1 MEAAMGKLGIDGDG
15 PRDVPDGRQPLPG
28 EDGKPFLEW
37 QGFLLSDASR
47 EVRGHALRLRQA
59 ASAERWAPELV
70 TADAELAKARAVMQR
85 LVASRLGKLEPSIP
99 IGWFGDDAP
108 PGPDTFGYRARAG
121 KLIAIGAGL
130 LGFAGG
136 SNESQVRA
144 LLGTAFGFD
153 ALHVSVGDFLGGDP
167 LFPDPPTPPPGGFQG
182 IKDLPDGHCVLGI
195 GAALGKFAAAASQRP
210 RPWAQG
216 TVTSVAPRR
225 ACPGDVISILG
236 SGFGAS
242 QPVGVEVRMT
252 AKSGGCVAADVVSWS
267 DTEIQVR
274 VPRDAGHGCVGLIEN
289 PAGSGEIVSAASD
302 LAGEIETCL
311 GLAGFR
317 AGRAI
322 RDVGSRAA
330 TACPSCGDPA
340 TAFEV
345 GAPVIDVFAADNA
358 LVGSVAPGGTV
369 TLSWSVIGADSVSI
383 DPRPAGSLPAIPG
396 PLAPD
401 RGTAQAGPLPLQDG
415 ERGTYVLTAANGCGT
430 VTRALDIVCRGK
442 RALVLS
448 GGGTKGAFEVGAA
461 RCLYD
466 VAGLRPDIIS
476 GASVGAL
483 NAAKLAEGPA
493 ALSQLEALWLG
504 LTNKDDFY
512 LEPGWFKTLDPLV
525 QALLSSGS
533 SNVGGQ
539 IAAAV
544 MSIAMNKMWGAL
556 AEAFGV
562 PGTVYMICTSLYP
575 VVTTVI
581 DVARLVSAAVQALN
595 ANALFINVPLVNLIT
610 ANINP
615 AKISA
620 SGITL
625 RVAMVSLETA
635 ATEVVTEHGS
645 LVSTGH
651 TLPLQSVLLASA
663 SIPGAF
669 PPVAISGTSRGTE
682 HFVDGGTR
690 DNVPIR
696 EAVTAGADRVDAIML
711 SPGQLSFQ
719 SGFGQAKLIDIAP
732 RAMEILLDEM
742 QLDDIAPFRG
752 FGVPMTVA
760 APTFLVH
767 DTLTVDPG
775 LIAVNMDYGYM
786 RAYDDLIGP
795 VADRTASRA
804 STDDIILTRLEA
816 WTQEHYANGER
827 LRPRPPGSPLVLVP
841 DPTALQDVRD
851 LKMDVR
857 TKTKARIARFG
868 SDSVPQAT
876 APWWQAFERHP
887 WPPLIPD
894 PWQALNSQAGML
906 GAASMPP
913 P

>member
-1 MEAAMGKLGIDGDG
+1 MGIAGIGGDG

-28 EDGKPFLEW
+28 EADKPFLEW
-37 QGFLLSDASR
+37 QGFLLSDASG
-47 EVRGHALRLRQA
+47 EVRGHALRLRQT

-70 TADAELAKARAVMQR
+70 TADAELSKARAVMLR
-85 LVASRLGKLEPSIP
+85 LVASRLAKLEPSIP
-99 IGWFGDDAP
+99 VGWFGEDAP

-121 KLIAIGAGL
+121 KLIAIGASL

-136 SNESQVRA
+136 NNESQVRA
-144 LLGTAFGFD
+144 LLGAAFGFD

-167 LFPDPPTPPPGGFQG
+167 LFPDPPAPPPGGFQG

-195 GAALGKFAAAASQRP
+195 GAALGKFAAAATQRP
-210 RPWAQG
+210 RQWAQG
-216 TVTSVAPRR
+216 TITSVAPRR

-267 DTEIQVR
+267 DTQIQVR
-274 VPRDAGHGCVGLIEN
+274 VPPDTGHGCVGLIEN

-311 GLAGFR
+311 GLAGFG

-322 RDVGSRAA
+322 RDIGASTA

-340 TAFEV
+340 TAFEA
-345 GAPVIDVFAADNA
+345 GPPVIDVFAADNA

-396 PLAPD
+396 PLASD

-415 ERGTYVLTAANGCGT
+415 DRGTYVLTAANGCGA
-430 VTRALDIVCRGK
+430 VTRELDIVCRGK
-442 RALVLS
+442 RALALS

-504 LTNKDDFY
+504 LTTKDDFY
-512 LEPGWFKTLDPLV
+512 LEPGWFTTLDSLV
-525 QALLSSGS
+525 QSLLSSGS
-533 SNVGGQ
+533 SNIGGQ
-539 IAAAV
+539 IAAGV
-544 MSIAMNKMWGAL
+544 MSFAADKIWGAL
-556 AEAFGV
+556 ADAFGV
-562 PGTVYMICTSLYP
+562 PGYIYTICTDLYP
-575 VVTTVI
+575 VVTGII
-581 DVARLVSAAVQALN
+581 DAVRLISAATQALN

-610 ANINP
+610 VNIDP

-620 SGITL
+620 SGIRL

-651 TLPLQSVLLASA
+651 VLPLQSVLLASA

-696 EAVTAGADRVDAIML
+696 EAVMAGADRVDAVML
-711 SPGQLSFQ
+711 SPRQLSFKT
-719 SGFGQAKLIDIAP
+719 GFGQAKLIDIAP

-752 FGVPMTVA
+752 FGIPVTVA

-775 LIAVNMDYGYM
+775 LIAINMDYGYM

-795 VADRTASRA
+795 AADQTASRA

-816 WTQEHYANGER
+816 WTEEHFANGVR
-827 LRPRPPGSPLVLVP
+827 LGPRPPGSPLVLVP
-841 DPTALQDVRD
+841 SPTSLQNVRD
-851 LKMDVR
+851 MKMDVR
-857 TKTKARIARFG
+857 TKTKDRITRFG
-868 SDSVPQAT
+868 IDSVPKVT

-887 WPPLIPD
+887 WQPVMSD

-906 GAASMPP
+906 GAAPMPP

>member
-1 MEAAMGKLGIDGDG
+1 
-15 PRDVPDGRQPLPG
+15 VPDGRQPLPG

-47 EVRGHALRLRQA
+47 EVRGHALRVRQT

-70 TADAELAKARAVMQR
+70 TADAELAKARAVMLR
-85 LVASRLGKLEPSIP
+85 LVASRLGKAEPSIP
-99 IGWFGDDAP
+99 VGWFGEDAP
-108 PGPDTFGYRARAG
+108 PGPDTYGYRARAAQ
-121 KLIAIGAGL
+121 LIAIGAGL
-130 LGFAGG
+130 LGFAGWG
-136 SNESQVRA
+136 NESQVRA
-144 LLGTAFGFD
+144 LLGLAFGFD
-153 ALHVSVGDFLGGDP
+153 ALHVSFGDFLGGDP

-195 GAALGKFAAAASQRP
+195 GAALGKFAAVASQRP

-216 TVTSVAPRR
+216 AIMSVAPRR

-242 QPVGVEVRMT
+242 QPAGVEVRMT
-252 AKSGGCVAADVVSWS
+252 AKGGGCVAADVVSWS
-267 DTEIQVR
+267 DTQIQVR
-274 VPRDAGHGCVGLIEN
+274 VPPDAGHGCVGLIEN
-289 PAGSGEIVSAASD
+289 PAGFGEIFSVASD

-311 GLAGFR
+311 GLAGFG

-322 RDVGSRAA
+322 REIGGSVA
-330 TACPSCGDPA
+330 TVCPSCGDPA
-340 TAFEV
+340 TAFEA
-345 GAPVIDVFAADNA
+345 GPPVIDVFAADNA

-369 TLSWSVIGADSVSI
+369 MLSWSVIGADSVSI
-383 DPRPAGSLPAIPG
+383 DPQPAGSLPAIPG

-415 ERGTYVLTAANGCGT
+415 DRGTYVLTAANGCGT
-430 VTRALDIVCRGK
+430 VTRELDIVCRGK
-442 RALVLS
+442 RALALS

-504 LTNKDDFY
+504 LTTKDDFY
-512 LEPGWFKTLDPLV
+512 LEPGWFQTLDPLV
-525 QALLSSGS
+525 RALLSSGA
-533 SNVGGQ
+533 SNIGGQ
-539 IAAAV
+539 IAAFVISYAADK
-544 MSIAMNKMWGAL
+544 IWGKL

-562 PGTVYMICTSLYP
+562 PGLLYDICTSLYP
-575 VVTTVI
+575 VVTKII
-581 DVARLVSAAVQALN
+581 DAVRLIDAAVQALN

-610 ANINP
+610 LNIDP

-620 SGITL
+620 SGIRL

-635 ATEVVTEHGS
+635 ATEVVTEHAS

-696 EAVTAGADRVDAIML
+696 EAVMAGADRVDAVML
-711 SPGQLSFQ
+711 SPRQLSFKT
-719 SGFGQAKLIDIAP
+719 GFGQAKLIDIAP
-732 RAMEILLDEM
+732 RAMEILLDEI

-752 FGVPMTVA
+752 FGVPVTVA

-775 LIAVNMDYGYM
+775 LISINLDYGYM

-795 VADRTASRA
+795 AADRAALRA
-804 STDDIILTRLEA
+804 STDDIILTRLDA
-816 WTQEHYANGER
+816 WTEEHFANGER
-827 LRPRPPGSPLVLVP
+827 LGPRLPGSPLVLVP
-841 DPTALQDVRD
+841 SPTSLQNVRD
-851 LKMDVR
+851 MKMDVR
-857 TKTKARIARFG
+857 TKTEARITRFG
-868 SDSVPQAT
+868 SDSMPKAT

-887 WPPLIPD
+887 WQPVITD

-906 GAASMPP
+906 PAAPMPP

>member
-1 MEAAMGKLGIDGDG
+1 MGIDGNG
-15 PRDVPDGRQPLPG
+15 PRDGPGQPQPLPG
-28 EDGKPFLEW
+28 ATDKPFLAW
-37 QGFLLSDASR
+37 RDFLLSDASG
-47 EVRGHALRLRQA
+47 EVRQHALLLRQA
-59 ASAERWAPELV
+59 ANAERWAPELV
-70 TADAELAKARAVMQR
+70 TGDAELAKARAVVLR
-85 LVASRLGKLEPSIP
+85 LLTSRLGKVEPSIP
-99 IGWFGDDAP
+99 IGWFGADATS
-108 PGPDTFGYRARAG
+108 GPDAFAYLARAAQ
-121 KLIAIGAGL
+121 LIEIGAGL
-130 LGFAGG
+130 IGFVGQ

-144 LLGTAFGFD
+144 LLGAACGFD

-167 LFPDPPTPPPGGFQG
+167 FFPDPPAPPPGGFQG
-182 IKDLPDGHCVLGI
+182 LKDLPDGHCVLGI
-195 GAALGKFAAAASQRP
+195 EAALGKFGVVASQRP

-216 TVTSVAPRR
+216 TITSVAPRR
-225 ACPGDVISILG
+225 ACPGDVISIRG
-236 SGFGAS
+236 SGFGPS
-242 QPVGVEVRMT
+242 QPAGVEVRMT

-289 PAGSGEIVSAASD
+289 PVGFDEIVGAAND

-317 AGRAI
+317 SAGAI
-322 RDVGSRAA
+322 RDIGSRAA

-340 TAFEV
+340 TAFEA
-345 GAPVIDVFAADNA
+345 GPPIIDVFAADNA
-358 LVGSVAPGGTV
+358 LVGSVTPGGTV

-383 DPRPAGSLPAIPG
+383 DPKPAGSLPAVPG

-401 RGTAQAGPLPLQDG
+401 RGTTPAGPLPLQDG
-415 ERGTYVLTAANGCGT
+415 ERGTYVLVAANGCGT
-430 VTRALDIVCRGK
+430 AARELDIVCRGK
-442 RALVLS
+442 RALVFS

-466 VAGLRPDIIS
+466 VAGLRPDILS

-493 ALSQLEALWLG
+493 ALGQLEALWLG
-504 LTNKDDFY
+504 LTTKNDFY
-512 LEPGWFKTLDPLV
+512 LEPVWFTTLDPLV

-533 SNVGGQ
+533 SNIGGQ
-539 IAAAV
+539 IAAGV
-544 MSIAMNKMWGAL
+544 MSFAANKILGTL

-562 PGTVYMICTSLYP
+562 PGYIYTICTSLYP
-575 VVTTVI
+575 VITTVI
-581 DVARLVSAAVQALN
+581 DVARLVSAAAQALN

-610 ANINP
+610 INVDP
-615 AKISA
+615 VKISA
-620 SGITL
+620 SGVTL
-625 RVAMVSLETA
+625 RVAMVSLETTV
-635 ATEVVTEHGS
+635 TEVVTEHGS

-651 TLPLQSVLLASA
+651 ALPLQQVLLASA
-663 SIPGAF
+663 SIPGVF
-669 PPVAISGTSRGTE
+669 PPVAINGTSRGTE

-711 SPGQLSFQ
+711 SPRKPSFG

-732 RAMEILLDEM
+732 RAMEILLDEI

-752 FGVPMTVA
+752 FGIPVTVA

-775 LIAVNMDYGYM
+775 LIAINMDYGYM
-786 RAYDDLIGP
+786 RAYDDLVGAA
-795 VADRTASRA
+795 ADQAVSRA
-804 STDDIILTRLEA
+804 SSDDIILSRLEA
-816 WTQEHYANGER
+816 WTQEHFANGER
-827 LRPRPPGSPLVLVP
+827 LHPRPAGSPLVLVP
-841 DPTALQDVRD
+841 DPIALQDVRD

-857 TKTKARIARFG
+857 TKTKARLAKFG
-868 SDSVPQAT
+868 NNSVPQVT

-887 WPPLIPD
+887 WQPVIPD
-894 PWQALNSQAGML
+894 PWAALNSASGML
-906 GAASMPP
+906 SAAPMPP